1 MKKQELVKLLNDT
14 LHLDDFEN
22 ADISM
27 NGIQVD
33 NNKDEIKTIVFGVDA
48 SLELIQK
55 AADEKADMIF
65 VHHGLYW
72 GHPIR
77 VEGAFY
83 ERISTLIKNDIALF
97 AAHLPL
103 DANEL
108 LGNNFTIAR
117 ALNLKNIKPWG
128 EYHGVNIG
136 ALGESEK
143 GFTLSDIA
151 DTLGFDEKD
160 DLKIFAFGKTSGI
173 KKIAI
178 ISGGAADEEDL
189 ISAMKEGADVYI
201 TGEHSHTLY
210 HFLKEN
216 KMSMISGG
224 HYKTEVFGPESV
236 AAFLTKYGLICKF
249 IDIPTGM

>member
-1 MKKQELVKLLNDT
+1 MKKAELVKLLNDK
-14 LHLDDFEN
+14 LKIAEFEK

-33 NNKDEIKTIVFGVDA
+33 NSKDEINKIVFGVDA
-48 SLELIQK
+48 SLELIEK
-55 AADEKADMIF
+55 ARDEKADMIF

-77 VEGAFY
+77 IDGAFY
-83 ERISTLIKNDIALF
+83 DRIATLIKNDIALY

-108 LGNNFTIAR
+108 LGNNFSIAR
-117 ALNLKNIKPWG
+117 ALKLKNIRPWG
-128 EYHGVNIG
+128 EYHGIDIG
-136 ALGESEK
+136 AIGESEK
-143 GFTLSDIA
+143 PLSLPEIAKTLN
-151 DTLGFDEKD
+151 FDGKD
-160 DLKIFAFGKTSGI
+160 DLKIFDFGKKTGVS
-173 KKIAI
+173 KIAI

-189 ISAMKEGADVYI
+189 VSAMKEGADVYI

-224 HYKTEVFGPESV
+224 HYKTEVFGPKST
-236 AAFLTKYGLICKF
+236 ADFLTKHGLICKF